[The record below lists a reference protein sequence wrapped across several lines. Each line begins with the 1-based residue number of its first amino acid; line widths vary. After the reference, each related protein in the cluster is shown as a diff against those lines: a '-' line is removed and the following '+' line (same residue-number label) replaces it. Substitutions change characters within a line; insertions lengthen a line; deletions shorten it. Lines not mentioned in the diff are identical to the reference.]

1 MSNAPDVRFPAS
13 EAAGKIAREAP
24 FVGSSAPVLNNIQL
38 LRGLAASVVV
48 FRHLSQEGQ
57 LSMPISFGG
66 FGVDIFFIVSGFII
80 AYVASYN
87 SSHFVR
93 RRIIRIVPFY
103 WSATLGLF
111 LIALILPFVLK
122 STQAD
127 MMLLLTS
134 LFFIPHHGPN
144 GVEPLL
150 MLGWTLNFEMYFY
163 LFFAAG
169 LLVSRTYASVVAIG
183 LIALTA
189 LLVKSFAPDDS
200 VLQFYFANLIL
211 LEFVFGIFIYWIFR
225 TYKIRAP
232 RLLFRNA
239 FIVVI
244 CLSFVALVLQEIYIG
259 VFRWRGLTA
268 GVPAAFLVISAIYL
282 ERDFGLRSGGR
293 FLLNLGEA
301 SYILYLV
308 HPYIIYSVLR
318 LGFVGAEQFA
328 DVWKWLLIVGCL
340 GLSMIIA
347 IGLHLFFER
356 PVMARLRYWFIP
368 QKIDVVDR
376 RHEA

>member
-1 MSNAPDVRFPAS
+1 MPNAQDTYSSTVEPSSRMI
-13 EAAGKIAREAP
+13 GEAP
-24 FVGSSAPVLNNIQL
+24 FIGSSAPVLNNIQL

-57 LSMPISFGG
+57 LNMPISFGG

-111 LIALILPFVLK
+111 LIALVLPFVLK

-127 MMLLLTS
+127 VTLLLTS
-134 LFFIPHHGPN
+134 LFFIPHQGPN

-163 LFFAAG
+163 LFFAVG
-169 LLVSRTYASVVAIG
+169 LLVSRTYASLVAVG
-183 LIALTA
+183 LIALAA
-189 LLVKSFAPDDS
+189 LVVRSLAPIDS

-211 LEFVFGIFIYWIFR
+211 LEFAFGILIFWIFR
-225 TYKIRAP
+225 AYRITKPSVIV
-232 RLLFRNA
+232 RNGLIA
-239 FIVVI
+239 II
-244 CLSFVALVLQEIYIG
+244 CFSFVALILQEIYIG
-259 VFRWRGLTA
+259 IFRWRGLTA

-308 HPYIIYSVLR
+308 HPYIIYSILR
-318 LGFVGAEQFA
+318 IGFSGAEQFA
-328 DVWKWLLIVGCL
+328 EVWKWLLIAAGL
-340 GLSMIIA
+340 GLSIAIA

-356 PVMARLRYWFIP
+356 PVMAKLRYWFIP
-368 QKIDVVDR
+368 QKTKL
-376 RHEA
+376 AA

>member
-1 MSNAPDVRFPAS
+1 
-13 EAAGKIAREAP
+13 
-24 FVGSSAPVLNNIQL
+24 
-38 LRGLAASVVV
+38 
-48 FRHLSQEGQ
+48 
-57 LSMPISFGG
+57 MPISFGG

-244 CLSFVALVLQEIYIG
+244 CLS
-259 VFRWRGLTA
+259 
-268 GVPAAFLVISAIYL
+268 LVISAIYL

-318 LGFVGAEQFA
+318 LGFVGVEQFA